1 MKVNKPTVVFDIE
14 TTGLDIIKDKIIDI
28 SLIKINPDN
37 SREEKSFRVN
47 PEKKISAES
56 SKIHGINDEDVSSLK
71 PFKHYAKEIHCYEP
85 NNLHYGCLA
94 RNISAYD
101 NIQSYNQALGNED
114 GYVKLT
120 EESATQNT
128 RVILE
133 NGETKI
139 NKLDSLGYNAVDLIK
154 IDVEGLE
161 MEVLKGAEKTLG
173 NVEYLMIELNGNSER
188 YGSSKRD
195 IKEHLNSLGFKVLI
209 KTWPDIVYYKT

>member
-1 MKVNKPTVVFDIE
+1 MSIEQLSDGLWVPSTDAQIEQWREKGYPYMQDTCLNRFTDWCKGQGKEFD
-14 TTGLDIIKDKIIDI
+14 
-28 SLIKINPDN
+28 LI
-37 SREEKSFRVN
+37 V
-47 PEKKISAES
+47 
-56 SKIHGINDEDVSSLK
+56 DVGAWCGTWTLSMRQ
-71 PFKHYAKEIHCYEP
+71 YAKKIHCYEP

-101 NIQSYNQALGNED
+101 NIESYNQALGNED

-128 RVILE
+128 RVLLE

-139 NKLDSLGYNAVDLIK
+139 NKLDSLGYNAIDLIK

-161 MEVLKGAEKTLG
+161 MEVLKGAEKTLE

-195 IKEHLNSLGFKVLI
+195 IKEHLKSLGFKVLI
-209 KTWPDIVYYKT
+209 KTWPDIVYCKT